1 MPASFNERLVR
12 DLAIG
17 EIRDGAAR
25 YLMVRADTLMG
36 LFQRLPAAARTAA
49 LEALKDSTIEN
60 GARSALAYQMAL
72 GAEDRI
78 KLLDVIAAT
87 APQLGWGS
95 WRFSDVGPLGFAL
108 EVRNSPFAAGFG
120 RAEHPVCHA
129 ITGMLT
135 ASGALALGR
144 KVTAVETRCA
154 AAAGEGPCRFEVKAV
169 P

>member
-1 MPASFNERLVR
+1 MPTNFNERLVR

-25 YLMVRADTLMG
+25 YLMIRADTLMG
-36 LFQRLPAAARTAA
+36 LFKRLAEGERKAA
-49 LEALKDSTIEN
+49 LEALQASTIEN

-72 GAEDRI
+72 ADEDRLQ
-78 KLLDVIAAT
+78 LLDVIAAT

-95 WRFSDVGPLGFAL
+95 WSFSDVSPSGFAL

-120 RAEHPVCHA
+120 RAPHPVCHA

-135 ASGALALGR
+135 ASGALALGQ
-144 KVTAVETRCA
+144 AVSARETRCA
-154 AAAGEGPCRFEVKAV
+154 AAVGEGPCRFEVKV
-169 P
+169 S